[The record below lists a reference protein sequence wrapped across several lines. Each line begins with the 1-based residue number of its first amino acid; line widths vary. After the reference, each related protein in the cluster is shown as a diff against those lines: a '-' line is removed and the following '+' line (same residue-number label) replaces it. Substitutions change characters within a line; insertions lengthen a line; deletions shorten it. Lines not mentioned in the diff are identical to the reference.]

1 MMLSE
6 RRVGI
11 CCGDFRCDVCIDR
24 NNMWVKNKE
33 EGCKLMSSYFIY
45 YTEASI
51 VCVIIF
57 GIMLV
62 WDLFSIDKQEKQ
74 IKYDHALIAFMLYFV
89 SDALWAAVIAG
100 MLPRNRFI
108 VVTTNFLN
116 CILMAAI
123 TYRWLIYVMAV
134 EQIPKRDKPLTRFVI
149 LIPFLLST
157 AALIFTFLFAPDL
170 LLSSDLELQP
180 LYSVFLIAVPIIYIV
195 AILGYAMKRA
205 IAAESLIERRNHLV
219 VGLFPLLVVFGGLA
233 QVIVMSETPIFCF
246 SSTIL
251 MLIFYIGS
259 MKTQIST
266 DPLTGLNNR
275 GQLANYVAQKSNIHH
290 ENRLTIVIMLDIND
304 FKLINDTY
312 GHAEGDRA
320 LILVS
325 NALKEVV
332 RNHSIPMFLARYGGD
347 EFILVAH
354 PTSESEIDAIIC
366 EIRERIEARCRM
378 EGTPYTISIG
388 AGYDKL
394 AGETDTFQKCMQRAD
409 EKLYEDKARQKKL
422 RS

>member
-1 MMLSE
+1 
-6 RRVGI
+6 
-11 CCGDFRCDVCIDR
+11 
-24 NNMWVKNKE
+24 
-33 EGCKLMSSYFIY
+33 MSSYYFIY
-45 YTEASI
+45 YTEACL

-57 GIMLV
+57 GIMLG

-74 IKYDHALIAFMLYFV
+74 IKYDRALIAFMLYFV
-89 SDALWAAVIAG
+89 SDAFWAAIIAG
-100 MLPRNRFI
+100 MLPRNRFL
-108 VVTTNFLN
+108 VVLTNFSN
-116 CILMAAI
+116 CVLMAAI
-123 TYRWLIYVMAV
+123 TYTWLRYVMAV
-134 EQIPKRDKPLTRFVI
+134 EQIPKRDKPLTRFII

-157 AALIFTFLFAPDL
+157 LALIFTFLFAPDL

-180 LYSVFLIAVPIIYIV
+180 LYPVFLIAVPIINIV
-195 AILGYAMKRA
+195 AVLGYEMKRA
-205 IAAESLIERRNHLV
+205 FTAESLIERRDHLL
-219 VGLFPLLVVFGGLA
+219 VGLFPLLVVFGGLV
-233 QVIVMSETPIFCF
+233 QELLMSETPIFCF

-251 MLIFYIGS
+251 MLIFYIAS

-266 DPLTGLNNR
+266 DPLTRLNNR
-275 GQLANYVAQKSNIHH
+275 GQLASYVAQKSNLYR
-290 ENRLTIVIMLDIND
+290 ENRLTIVIMFDIND

-325 NALKEVV
+325 NSLKEVT
-332 RNHSIPMFLARYGGD
+332 RNHSFPMFLARYGGD

-354 PTSESEIDAIIC
+354 PTSESEIEAIIC

-388 AGYDKL
+388 AGYDIL
-394 AGETDTFQKCMQRAD
+394 AGEMDTFQKCMQRAD

>member
-1 MMLSE
+1 M
-6 RRVGI
+6 
-11 CCGDFRCDVCIDR
+11 
-24 NNMWVKNKE
+24 
-33 EGCKLMSSYFIY
+33 MSSYFIY

-51 VCVIIF
+51 VCFIIF

-251 MLIFYIGS
+251 VLIFYIGS
-259 MKTQIST
+259 MKIQIST

>member
-1 MMLSE
+1 
-6 RRVGI
+6 
-11 CCGDFRCDVCIDR
+11 
-24 NNMWVKNKE
+24 
-33 EGCKLMSSYFIY
+33 
-45 YTEASI
+45 
-51 VCVIIF
+51 
-57 GIMLV
+57 
-62 WDLFSIDKQEKQ
+62 
-74 IKYDHALIAFMLYFV
+74 MLYFV

-134 EQIPKRDKPLTRFVI
+134 EQIPKRDKPLTRFI
-149 LIPFLLST
+149 ISIPFLLS
-157 AALIFTFLFAPDL
+157 AVALIITFLIAPYL
-170 LLSSDLELQP
+170 LLSSDLEPQP
-180 LYSVFLIAVPIIYIV
+180 LYTVFLIAVPIIYIV
-195 AILGYAMKRA
+195 AILGYAIKRA
-205 IAAESLIERRNHLV
+205 ITAESLIERRNHLL

-233 QVIVMSETPIFCF
+233 QEVVMSETPIFCF

-251 MLIFYIGS
+251 MLIFYIAS
-259 MKTQIST
+259 MKTKIST
-266 DPLTGLNNR
+266 DPLTRLNNR
-275 GQLANYVAQKSNIHH
+275 GQLANYVAQKSNIYY
-290 ENRLTIVIMLDIND
+290 ENRLTIVIMFDIND

-325 NALKEVV
+325 NVLKEVM

-354 PTSESEIDAIIC
+354 PTSESETEAIIC

>member
-1 MMLSE
+1 M
-6 RRVGI
+6 
-11 CCGDFRCDVCIDR
+11 
-24 NNMWVKNKE
+24 
-33 EGCKLMSSYFIY
+33 MSSYFIY

-180 LYSVFLIAVPIIYIV
+180 LYSVFLVAVPIIYIV
-195 AILGYAMKRA
+195 AILGYTMKRA
-205 IAAESLIERRNHLV
+205 IAAESLIERRNHLL

-259 MKTQIST
+259 MKIQIST

-388 AGYDKL
+388 AGYDKI